1 MLDTSYGFNN
11 LLKEVTILLS
21 RDTNTSQ
28 ASNKLFLKTLQLA
41 NKSALKSKDHLVL
54 MVSLPLK
61 NGSLSILF
69 FILSSLYPSIE
80 ENGR

>member
-28 ASNKLFLKTLQLA
+28 ASNKSYSRTSQPV
-41 NKSALKSKDHLVL
+41 NKSVPRSKDHMVP
-54 MVSLPLK
+54 MVSIPFE
-61 NGSLSILF
+61 NGSSSISS
-69 FILSSLYPSIE
+69 FILSS
-80 ENGR
+80 